1 LDNETTISDLRRKVE
16 KFRDDREWLKFHT
29 PKDLS
34 MALSIESAEL
44 EELFLWN
51 DDKSVGRML
60 QNRTKLQ
67 QVKDE
72 VADIEIY
79 LLSLSSVLHMDLSDA
94 VYDKLTQNA
103 RKYPVEKSKGSSRKY
118 NELPA

>member
-1 LDNETTISDLRRKVE
+1 
-16 KFRDDREWLKFHT
+16 
-29 PKDLS
+29 

-118 NELPA
+118 NELRA

>member
-1 LDNETTISDLRRKVE
+1 MDNETTISDLRRKVE